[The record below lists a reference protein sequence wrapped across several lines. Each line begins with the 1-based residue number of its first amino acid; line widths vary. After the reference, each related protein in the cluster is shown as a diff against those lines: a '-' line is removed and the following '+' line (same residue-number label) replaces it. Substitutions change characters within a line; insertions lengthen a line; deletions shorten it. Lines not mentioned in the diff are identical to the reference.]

1 MVSQQREVK
10 EAAVKAE
17 LTGLATREAE
27 RAVAK
32 VVARGVGRSV
42 GERAESTGAELE
54 AATEVDAAD
63 AASTDLEA
71 VPPLW

>member
-1 MVSQQREVK
+1 M
-10 EAAVKAE
+10 
-17 LTGLATREAE
+17 TGLAMREAG
-27 RAVAK
+27 RAAAKAVAT
-32 VVARGVGRSV
+32 GVGRSV